1 MKIYVGFRKPAGI
14 HFGATRYRHRV
25 AANIS
30 RRGATVLK
38 TADELRHDIASEE
51 RFIIKQREKMDRMR
65 SLEAG
70 VRSGD
75 ISTNLAMFEIS
86 IENAEARISVMQAQL
101 RNMKHG

>member
-1 MKIYVGFRKPAGI
+1 
-14 HFGATRYRHRV
+14 V

-38 TADELRHDIASEE
+38 TFDDLRHDIASEE

-70 VRSGD
+70 VRSSN
-75 ISTNLAMFEIS
+75 ISTDLAMFEIS
-86 IENAEARISVMQAQL
+86 ISNAEARISIMKKQL
-101 RNMKHG
+101 ENMKHG

>member
-1 MKIYVGFRKPAGI
+1 MYVGFRKPAGI

-51 RFIIKQREKMDRMR
+51 RFIIKQRDKMDRMR
-65 SLEAG
+65 RLEKG
-70 VRSGD
+70 VRSGN
-75 ISTNLAMFEIS
+75 ISSDLAMFEIS
-86 IENAEARISVMQAQL
+86 IENAEARISVMQTQL

>member
-1 MKIYVGFRKPAGI
+1 M
-14 HFGATRYRHRV
+14 

-38 TADELRHDIASEE
+38 TADELRADIASEE
-51 RFIIKQREKMDRMR
+51 RFITKQREKMDRMR

-75 ISTNLAMFEIS
+75 ISTDLAMFQIS
-86 IENAEARISVMQAQL
+86 INNAENRISIMKKEL
-101 RNMKHG
+101 ENMKHG

>member
-1 MKIYVGFRKPAGI
+1 
-14 HFGATRYRHRV
+14 
-25 AANIS
+25 
-30 RRGATVLK
+30 LK

-51 RFIIKQREKMDRMR
+51 RFIAKQQAKMDRMR
-65 SLEAG
+65 NLEAG

-86 IENAEARISVMQAQL
+86 ISNAEARISVMQTQL